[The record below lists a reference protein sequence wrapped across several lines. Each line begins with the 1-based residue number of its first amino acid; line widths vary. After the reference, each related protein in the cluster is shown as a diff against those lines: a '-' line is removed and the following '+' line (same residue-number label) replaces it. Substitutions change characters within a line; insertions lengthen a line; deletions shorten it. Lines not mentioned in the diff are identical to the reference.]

1 MKKTKT
7 LTNVLKWISA
17 CVLLVPLLAE
27 AGKETEIPLSE
38 VPEGIMEAAR
48 RIEPKADFHRA
59 QIETEDDGT
68 KVYEI
73 QGRLKDGRRIE
84 VDVLE
89 NGHIQEY
96 ELEFTEAQVPGAVLK
111 GIQKKLP
118 GFKPTYIEASHSATG
133 KVMQYEFEGT
143 LGDQNIDIEVSADGR
158 KIVVADK

>member
-1 MKKTKT
+1 MKKTNT
-7 LTNVLKWISA
+7 LTIGLKWVSA

-27 AGKETEIPLSE
+27 AGKEVEVPLQE
-38 VPEGIMEAAR
+38 VPEDIMEAAR
-48 RIEPKADFHRA
+48 RIEPEAEFHRA

-73 QGRLKDGRRIE
+73 QGKLKDGRRIE

-89 NGHIQEY
+89 NARVQEY
-96 ELEFTEAQVPGAVLK
+96 ELEFTAAQVPGAVLK

-118 GFKPTYIEASHSATG
+118 GFEPTYIEASHSASG

-143 LGDQNIDIEVSADGR
+143 LGGQKIDIEVSADGR
-158 KIVVADK
+158 RIVVADK